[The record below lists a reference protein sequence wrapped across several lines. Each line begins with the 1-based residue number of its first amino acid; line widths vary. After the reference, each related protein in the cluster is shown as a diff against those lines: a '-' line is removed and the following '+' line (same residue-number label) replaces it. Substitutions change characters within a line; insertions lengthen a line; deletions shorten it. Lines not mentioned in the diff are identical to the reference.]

1 MHTCAIIVAAGSAS
15 RMQYCDKQALM
26 IGGKTVLARCLE
38 QFESSPDI
46 QSIVL
51 VTRQGQKEA
60 VMERFSYIEK
70 LYAVVEGGKS
80 RQLSV
85 CAGVLAVPKETD
97 LFAIHD
103 GARPFVDQEIIHE
116 AVEAAKNNGAA
127 AAAIP
132 VKDTIKEADSQRLI
146 LHTPDRSHLFA
157 CQTPQVFS
165 AHYYRQALDNAIRR
179 GKEYT
184 DDCQL
189 LEAAGFPVILTQG
202 KEQNFKITTWQDVE
216 VAKAM
221 LESAS
226 PVVRVGHG
234 YDVHALSKNRK
245 LTLCGVEVPFEKG
258 LIGHSDADVAVHALI
273 DGLLGA
279 AGLGDIGR
287 HFPDSDPKYA
297 GINSLLLLDQIV
309 EILQSQGWKIGNADL
324 TIVAQRPK
332 LSPYLPRMLANIS
345 EHLRVSQEQVNVK
358 ATTEE
363 HLGFTGKE
371 EGISSFAVCVLQ
383 K

>member
-103 GARPFVDQEIIHE
+103 GARPFVDQEIIYE
-116 AVEAAKNNGAA
+116 AVVAARNNGAA

-132 VKDTIKEADSQRLI
+132 V
-146 LHTPDRSHLFA
+146 
-157 CQTPQVFS
+157 
-165 AHYYRQALDNAIRR
+165 
-179 GKEYT
+179 
-184 DDCQL
+184 
-189 LEAAGFPVILTQG
+189 
-202 KEQNFKITTWQDVE
+202 
-216 VAKAM
+216 
-221 LESAS
+221 
-226 PVVRVGHG
+226 
-234 YDVHALSKNRK
+234 
-245 LTLCGVEVPFEKG
+245 
-258 LIGHSDADVAVHALI
+258 
-273 DGLLGA
+273 
-279 AGLGDIGR
+279 
-287 HFPDSDPKYA
+287 
-297 GINSLLLLDQIV
+297 
-309 EILQSQGWKIGNADL
+309 
-324 TIVAQRPK
+324 
-332 LSPYLPRMLANIS
+332 
-345 EHLRVSQEQVNVK
+345 
-358 ATTEE
+358 
-363 HLGFTGKE
+363 
-371 EGISSFAVCVLQ
+371 
-383 K
+383 

>member
-1 MHTCAIIVAAGSAS
+1 
-15 RMQYCDKQALM
+15 
-26 IGGKTVLARCLE
+26 
-38 QFESSPDI
+38 
-46 QSIVL
+46 
-51 VTRQGQKEA
+51 
-60 VMERFSYIEK
+60 
-70 LYAVVEGGKS
+70 
-80 RQLSV
+80 
-85 CAGVLAVPKETD
+85 
-97 LFAIHD
+97 
-103 GARPFVDQEIIHE
+103 
-116 AVEAAKNNGAA
+116 
-127 AAAIP
+127 
-132 VKDTIKEADSQRLI
+132 
-146 LHTPDRSHLFA
+146 
-157 CQTPQVFS
+157 
-165 AHYYRQALDNAIRR
+165 
-179 GKEYT
+179 
-184 DDCQL
+184 
-189 LEAAGFPVILTQG
+189 
-202 KEQNFKITTWQDVE
+202 
-216 VAKAM
+216 M